1 MRALSSLDHRRRRPV
16 PVISSIRRT
25 SVTPPRPSALLSSLC
40 SSVMSKSSLMGRH
53 YATTRT
59 PPKRGNEA
67 PLTVSCDKLGDP
79 QTASWPQPVE
89 TDRNACG
96 GIPNVALRRLRCD
109 RRKRKCCR
117 PEHHEKCRRAAGHND
132 IPPTQPGLMAP
143 TYVGPRQDATARSA
157 GRRIFLGAVVDDAVM
172 NGALSLT
179 ARRDPPRQ
187 NARQQPY
194 LGRRMDHVRAAQ
206 QT

>member
-1 MRALSSLDHRRRRPV
+1 M
-16 PVISSIRRT
+16 
-25 SVTPPRPSALLSSLC
+25 
-40 SSVMSKSSLMGRH
+40 RH
-53 YATTRT
+53 YALQHRDAAGQISALAEEGCE
-59 PPKRGNEA
+59 R
-67 PLTVSCDKLGDP
+67 LRRLDCDKLGDP

-109 RRKRKCCR
+109 RRKRERCR
-117 PEHHEKCRRAAGHND
+117 PPEHHEKCRRAAGHSD
-132 IPPTQPGLMAP
+132 IPSTQPGLMAP
-143 TYVGPRQDATARSA
+143 TFVGPRQGVHARSG

-172 NGALSLT
+172 NGALSLA
-179 ARRDPPRQ
+179 ARRDLPRQ

-194 LGRRMDHVRAAQ
+194 LGRRVDHVRAAQ